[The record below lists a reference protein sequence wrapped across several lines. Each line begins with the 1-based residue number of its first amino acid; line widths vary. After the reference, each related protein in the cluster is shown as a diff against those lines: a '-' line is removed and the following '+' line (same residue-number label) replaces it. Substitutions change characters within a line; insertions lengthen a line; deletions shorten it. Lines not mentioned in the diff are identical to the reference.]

1 MCFIAS
7 RDFRRIKL
15 IALPL
20 ITNILTMLYT
30 LRQCCTSFYILLSAT
45 LGILILFNATLDLHR
60 YNLFPWQILVQNNNL
75 KVIIEK

>member
-1 MCFIAS
+1 
-7 RDFRRIKL
+7 
-15 IALPL
+15 
-20 ITNILTMLYT
+20 MLYT
-30 LRQCCTSFYILLSAT
+30 LRQCCTGFYILLYAT